1 MLYALNIYS
10 DAHQLFLSNT
20 GKRKKEVRGG
30 KVGGYSESQSGC
42 GPADTLVQTSS
53 LWNYERINPCGFM
66 LPSLGYFVMEALGN
80 NTVMLPD
87 IDLFPRQADS
97 GFGSGLSH
105 L

>member
-10 DAHQLFLSNT
+10 DAHQLFLNNT
-20 GKRKKEVRGG
+20 GKRTLEAARW
-30 KVGGYSESQSGC
+30 EAIQSQSGC
-42 GPADTLVQTSS
+42 GAADTLVQTSS